1 MAVFGHASL
10 AQVLEYIED
19 AEQARMADA
28 AMLKW
33 TNADQPVANES
44 G

>member
-19 AEQARMADA
+19 AEQARMARRG
-28 AMLKW
+28 
-33 TNADQPVANES
+33 NAQVDKTDQPVANES